1 MTEKAFP
8 YAVVLDIAF
17 AGYGVLRSLAAY
29 GIPLIGF
36 YNSKT
41 LPESYTRLCKRK
53 IFFRNNDELLEQLIT
68 LPESLD
74 KMPVLI
80 LTTDTYVEYYVKN
93 RQALEGKYLM
103 NMPDNV
109 TVDLLMNK
117 NKFKDFAKENGVLI
131 PRSFE
136 IRNDDDMEKLRG
148 ILRFPVIMKPYMR
161 TEAWLASGFKKA
173 YIVPDFE
180 RLSELYETVSA
191 AENYFIL
198 QEYIQGNDD
207 HIEYCLTY
215 FSGSGECKIAF
226 TGQKIRQWPVTT
238 GSTATT
244 IPKRNDWIRNET
256 ERIFKILNYSGF
268 GSIEYKRDAQ
278 DGKYYLIEPTV
289 GRLNQQ
295 EYVATLAGYNIP
307 LEAYRDLTGIDIRP
321 REAERNNIVYID
333 ELAEV
338 QSVWVHFR
346 CKLLTFPQWM
356 KSLRGKRYYRY
367 FNGNDLSV
375 FFLGI
380 PAKVYHKLLHTVKAL
395 FGRANH
401 VQQH

>member
-8 YAVVLDIAF
+8 CAVVLDIAF

-53 IFFRNNDELLEQLIT
+53 IFFKNNDELLQQLIK

-80 LTTDTYVEYYVKN
+80 LTTDTYVEFYVKN
-93 RQALEGKYLM
+93 RQVLEGKYLM

-136 IRNDDDMEKLRG
+136 IRNDNDLKKLSG

-180 RLSELYETVSA
+180 RLSELYETVSV

-215 FSGSGECKIAF
+215 FSRWSECKVAF
-226 TGQKIRQWPVTT
+226 TGQKIRQWPVST

-244 IPKRNDWIRNET
+244 IPVKNDWICNET
-256 ERIFKILNYSGF
+256 ERIFRILNYSGF

-307 LEAYRDLTGIDIRP
+307 LEAYRDLTGIDIKP
-321 REAERNNIVYID
+321 REAERNSIVYID

-346 CKLLTFPQWM
+346 RKLLTFSQLR
-356 KSLRGKRYYRY
+356 KSLQGKRYYRY

-375 FFLGI
+375 FFLGM
-380 PAKVYHKLLHTVKAL
+380 PAKVYHKLLHTVKTF

-401 VQQH
+401 VQQN